1 MAKQQ
6 REISVSEFFTK
17 NRHLLGFDSPTKALL
32 TTIKEAVDNSLDACE
47 EAQILPDLLVEIVPV
62 SENRF
67 RVIVE
72 DNGPGIVK
80 EQIPRIFGKLL
91 YGSKFHR
98 LRQSRGQ
105 QGIGISAAGMY
116 GQLTTGKPIVIESRA
131 GKRKKAHHYTLVIDT
146 QRNEPVVKK
155 DREIEWGKSQ
165 GTRVEIELEGVYK
178 RGKHGVEAYLRQT
191 VLANP
196 HVTILYKGPGE
207 EEVRIERA
215 SNALPEEA
223 LEIKPHPYGV
233 EVGMLLQML
242 KDTNSRQLKGFFQS
256 EFSRVGPKSATSIIE
271 ASGLSTTTS
280 PRRVSAERAEALI
293 ATIRETKIPAPP
305 TNCLSPIG
313 EERIE
318 ASLKLQMNADWYTA
332 VTRSPSVYRG
342 NPFQVEVGL
351 AYGGDL
357 GADELATL
365 YRYANRV
372 PLQYQQGACAA
383 FKAVL
388 ATNWR
393 SYGLQQSRGALPT
406 GPLVIM
412 VHVAS
417 VWVPFTSESKEA
429 VASYDEIIKEL
440 KLAFQE
446 AGRRLGRYIKRGKRI
461 ADDERKRK
469 YIEKYIPHIGIAL
482 KEILGLTDRQEKKV
496 VDTLTDTLERSRKT

>member
-1 MAKQQ
+1 
-6 REISVSEFFTK
+6 
-17 NRHLLGFDSPTKALL
+17 
-32 TTIKEAVDNSLDACE
+32 
-47 EAQILPDLLVEIVPV
+47 
-62 SENRF
+62 
-67 RVIVE
+67 
-72 DNGPGIVK
+72 
-80 EQIPRIFGKLL
+80 
-91 YGSKFHR
+91 
-98 LRQSRGQ
+98 
-105 QGIGISAAGMY
+105 
-116 GQLTTGKPIVIESRA
+116 
-131 GKRKKAHHYTLVIDT
+131 
-146 QRNEPVVKK
+146 
-155 DREIEWGKSQ
+155 
-165 GTRVEIELEGVYK
+165 
-178 RGKHGVEAYLRQT
+178 
-191 VLANP
+191 
-196 HVTILYKGPGE
+196 
-207 EEVRIERA
+207 
-215 SNALPEEA
+215 
-223 LEIKPHPYGV
+223 
-233 EVGMLLQML
+233 ML

-256 EFSRVGPKSATSIIE
+256 EFSRVGPKAATTIIE
-271 ASGLSTTTS
+271 AAGLATTVS

-293 ATIRETKIPAPP
+293 AAIRETKIPSPP

-351 AYGGDL
+351 AYGGEL

-412 VHVAS
+412 VHIAS

-446 AGRRLGRYIKRGKRI
+446 AGRRLGRHIKRGKRV
-461 ADDERKRK
+461 ADAERKRK

-482 KEILGLTDRQEKKV
+482 KDILGLSDRQEKKV
-496 VDTLTDTLERSRKT
+496 VDTLTDTLERSRKM